1 MQFTGKGVKPIVH
14 RAWTGSPIILPHNG
28 LILDPR
34 EMPALQRVENLND
47 TIITSSGDTLLG
59 ADDKSGVAALFAVA
73 RRLLELPAEE
83 RGATVEFVFNTDE
96 EIGLRSASKLEYLL
110 PNVVAGYTF
119 DGETFG
125 QVDVETWH
133 AEGCELKVQGV
144 SVHPGYATG
153 KMVNAAALL
162 SQFVAVVH
170 ARAEADESVGTPRTT
185 KDRNGFLHFTHL
197 HGDVSVGLASFILRD
212 FDAAG
217 VALRRAVVEGALHEV
232 EAAAPPEAEFNLT
245 CSTTYKNMKS
255 YLDEKPLVVARAVE
269 AVKRAT
275 GVDVVN
281 LGAIR
286 GGTDGSVL
294 TLRGKPT
301 PNIFAGW
308 HEAHGPKEWAS
319 MKEMVWAAETALH
332 LLALWADGE
341 NSRAKPEL

>member
-1 MQFTGKGVKPIVH
+1 
-14 RAWTGSPIILPHNG
+14 
-28 LILDPR
+28 
-34 EMPALQRVENLND
+34 MPALQRVEKLND

-59 ADDKSGVAALFAVA
+59 ADDKSGVAALCAVA
-73 RRLLELPAEE
+73 RRLLEMPAEE

-110 PNVVAGYTF
+110 PDIVAGYTF

-144 SVHPGYATG
+144 SVHPGYSTG
-153 KMVNAAALL
+153 KMVNAVALL
-162 SQFVAVVH
+162 SQFVAAVH
-170 ARAEADESVGTPRTT
+170 TRAEADGSVGTPRTT
-185 KDRNGFLHFTHL
+185 KDRDGFLHFTHL
-197 HGDVSVGLASFILRD
+197 HGDVSAGLAGFILRD

-217 VALRRAVVEGALHEV
+217 VAARRAVVDEALRAV
-232 EAAAPPEAEFNLT
+232 ETAAPPEAGFNLT

-275 GVDVVN
+275 GLGAVR

-319 MKEMVWAAETALH
+319 MTEMAFAAETALH
-332 LLALWADGE
+332 LVSLWADGDGTTVA
-341 NSRAKPEL
+341 AKPEL